1 MLLEGK
7 RVLVTGGTGS
17 LGQVLVG
24 SLLRG
29 EQGTPKTVL
38 VFSRDEAKQHQ
49 MRLSYEHRLASTD
62 EVIYENFRRTLRF
75 RIGDIRDYAD
85 VCAALREVDV
95 VFNAAAL
102 KQVPTCEYFPEQAVA
117 TNIHGAENIVRAIR
131 DLQLQVETVVGIST
145 DKACKPVNVMG
156 LTKAIMERV
165 FISGALQVPSTR
177 FLVVRYGNVISSRGS
192 VIPLFLEQIR
202 QGGPVT
208 ITDPEM
214 TRFLISLEE
223 AVEATFTAL
232 REGRTGETYV
242 PTCAAA
248 SVVDIAKS
256 LIGDRNIAI
265 KVTGIRPGEK
275 LHEILISEE
284 EMRHVHRRGSYY
296 AISPMLPEIATAA
309 VATPR
314 DMPFEYSSKSE
325 AGDFASTR
333 TLLERHGLLD
343 AVRTPTGSTEDLLR

>member
-1 MLLEGK
+1 MPK
-7 RVLVTGGTGS
+7 SVLI
-17 LGQVLVG
+17 
-24 SLLRG
+24 
-29 EQGTPKTVL
+29 
-38 VFSRDEAKQHQ
+38 FSRDEAKQHQ
-49 MRLSYEHRLASTD
+49 MRLSYEHRFASTD
-62 EVIYENFRRTLRF
+62 EVIYENFRRTLQF
-75 RIGDIRDYAD
+75 RIGDVRNYAD
-85 VCAALREVDV
+85 VCAALRGVDV

-102 KQVPTCEYFPEQAVA
+102 KQVPTCEYFPDQAVA

-131 DLQLQVETVVGIST
+131 DLQLPVETVVGIST

-165 FISGALQVPSTR
+165 FISAALQVPSTR

-214 TRFLISLEE
+214 TRFLISLEQ
-223 AVEATFTAL
+223 AVEVIFTAL
-232 REGRTGETYV
+232 QDGRTGETYV

-248 SVVDIAKS
+248 LVVDIAKS
-256 LIGDRNIAI
+256 LMGDRNIPI
-265 KVTGIRPGEK
+265 KITGIRPGEK

-284 EMRHVHRRGSYY
+284 EMRHVHRRGDYF
-296 AISPMLPEIATAA
+296 AISPMLPEIATAP
-309 VATPR
+309 VATPT

-325 AGDFASTR
+325 VGSLDSTR
-333 TLLERHGLLD
+333 KLLERNGLLD
-343 AVRTPTGSTEDLLR
+343 AVRTPTGSTEELLR